1 MSTVAESESGMM
13 CHVASGGIAE
23 IDDIKLKDCTISDDD
38 DSKLKRDAESDDV
51 EPVPSSESPKSE
63 GAACEKKREI
73 IGVYRPSFPLEI
85 LFKQPEGSNLG
96 DCPICMIPLSLE
108 TKQWSVY
115 SCCGK
120 IICDGCN
127 FFNQKREWEMKLGEP
142 RCAFCRHLIKRS
154 KDEAKR
160 NEKKKLAAND
170 PATLRNVGAKCLNSM
185 KYKSAYKYLSKAV
198 ELGEVEAH
206 FYLSIMY
213 SQGYE
218 VKKDMEKEVYHLEQA
233 AVGGHP
239 SARYNLGNFEWVHGD
254 RERAMKHY
262 MISASLGCN
271 DTISWLVKAF
281 KMEKISKD
289 YLTAAL
295 RAHQTAVAA
304 TKSPQRKEAEE
315 AKKRCGGS
323 FGGK

>member
-1 MSTVAESESGMM
+1 
-13 CHVASGGIAE
+13 
-23 IDDIKLKDCTISDDD
+23 
-38 DSKLKRDAESDDV
+38 
-51 EPVPSSESPKSE
+51 
-63 GAACEKKREI
+63 
-73 IGVYRPSFPLEI
+73 
-85 LFKQPEGSNLG
+85 
-96 DCPICMIPLSLE
+96 
-108 TKQWSVY
+108 
-115 SCCGK
+115 
-120 IICDGCN
+120 
-127 FFNQKREWEMKLGEP
+127 MKLGEP